1 MGFFDWFSASKNNAE
16 NSGSSV
22 KNSQDIQDKDEIQVQ
37 ASNDLAIQNEY
48 ETEISESDEEVTSE
62 AATKVEIQDSWE
74 EKLSK
79 IKTICSYNHSSYNLN
94 GIICD

>member
-1 MGFFDWFSASKNNAE
+1 VAYGLGQLHQFIIIFNRRRSIMGFFDWFSASKNNAE

-62 AATKVEIQDSWE
+62 AATKVEIQDS
-74 EKLSK
+74 
-79 IKTICSYNHSSYNLN
+79 
-94 GIICD
+94 